1 MYNIYVYKQ
10 HSVYSQ
16 PQQQQQQQH
25 DFDRIQLSL
34 PPEHIMMNSALRPT
48 SAP

>member
-16 PQQQQQQQH
+16 PQQQQQH